1 MVFFLV
7 LASTAEVETRC
18 LCISIS
24 FGVKPK
30 ARPTSWGRCSTG
42 RLIFLPLWA
51 SARLC
56 VPSNSKW
63 QSGQGVTMASAPL
76 SFALYRV
83 VATHLQ
89 RVFLIGV

>member
-1 MVFFLV
+1 MAFFLA
-7 LASTAEVETRC
+7 LASTGEVETRC

-24 FGVKPK
+24 LGVKPK

-56 VPSNSKW
+56 VPSNSRVAE
-63 QSGQGVTMASAPL
+63 GAGGNHGIR
-76 SFALYRV
+76 ALVLRLYGV
-83 VATHLQ
+83 VAAHL
-89 RVFLIGV
+89 